1 MAGVCALIDK
11 DPLPHSGAQS
21 VSRWL
26 LWNSTGYGSSKYM
39 CQIALPASGGE
50 RETRLNTWKVRETCR
65 ETAELYFKCS
75 PSFFTCC
82 SPYYSAPLAHGRD
95 YKADKVIHTT
105 IPAYSETCQSPVM
118 KCRDVDLSM
127 KCRPISTI
135 YLRCKSYQHIHY
147 SNTYWGQWIYQ
158 KHADHHDQNYFS
170 EQELSPFPV
179 DSSGIQRS
187 TWH

>member
-1 MAGVCALIDK
+1 MLSPFPVDSSGIQRVMGPVSICAN
-11 DPLPHSGAQS
+11 
-21 VSRWL
+21 R
-26 LWNSTGYGSSKYM
+26 TGFR
-39 CQIALPASGGE
+39 E
-50 RETRLNTWKVRETCR
+50 RETRLNTWKVRETRR

-127 KCRPISTI
+127 KCAQSVRYI
-135 YLRCKSYQHIHY
+135 YARCKSYQHIHY

-158 KHADHHDQNYFS
+158 KHADHHDQNYFWLPRDMYTNHRT
-170 EQELSPFPV
+170 E
-179 DSSGIQRS
+179 SGDVFLYC
-187 TWH
+187 

>member
-1 MAGVCALIDK
+1 MLNRT
-11 DPLPHSGAQS
+11 SGF
-21 VSRWL
+21 RG
-26 LWNSTGYGSSKYM
+26 TGD
-39 CQIALPASGGE
+39 Q
-50 RETRLNTWKVRETCR
+50 RETRLNTWKVRETRR

-75 PSFFTCC
+75 PTFFTCC

-127 KCRPISTI
+127 KCAQSVRYI
-135 YLRCKSYQHIHY
+135 YARCKSYQHIHY

-158 KHADHHDQNYFS
+158 KHADHHDQNYFWLPRDMYTNHRT
-170 EQELSPFPV
+170 E
-179 DSSGIQRS
+179 SGDVFLYC
-187 TWH
+187 